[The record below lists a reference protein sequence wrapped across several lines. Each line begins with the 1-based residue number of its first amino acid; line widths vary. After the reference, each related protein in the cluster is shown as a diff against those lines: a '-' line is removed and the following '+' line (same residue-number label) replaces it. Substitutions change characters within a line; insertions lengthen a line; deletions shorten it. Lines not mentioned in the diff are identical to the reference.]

1 MWFEHQELT
10 EKVIKAFYVVYN
22 TLGFGFLEKVYENAL
37 VHELGKTQLA
47 VKQQER
53 VDVRYDGILVG
64 EYFADVVVENLVLLE
79 LKSSKQLTDKDE
91 PRLLNYLKETEYEV
105 SLLLNFGTKPEI
117 KRKAFDNYR

>member
-1 MWFEHQELT
+1 M
-10 EKVIKAFYVVYN
+10 IKAFYVVYN

-64 EYFADVVVENLVLLE
+64 EYFADVVVKNLVLLE
-79 LKSSKQLTDKDE
+79 LKSSKQLIDKDE
-91 PRLLNYLKETEYEV
+91 PRC
-105 SLLLNFGTKPEI
+105 
-117 KRKAFDNYR
+117 